1 MLRKINPQSCTKDV
15 ARLKQGPYNMTHY
28 EGIVSKIL
36 KSGMAEVIIRPATG
50 GISGAP
56 ESVNRRLCHCSSEG
70 STLTV
75 EALNT
80 AQARV
85 GDFVGVRC
93 GKGAPVRN
101 AAMLIG
107 IPLTGLVTGI
117 AAAFQMTEV
126 FSTQLA
132 EGIIVMGTIFLLG
145 MAAGVLLFRK
155 YSISYEAVIEQ
166 VIRKSE
172 EPALVDSTRG
182 PSAKEC
188 TSCSGCSA
196 NR

>member
-1 MLRKINPQSCTKDV
+1 
-15 ARLKQGPYNMTHY
+15 MTHY
-28 EGIVSKIL
+28 EGIVSNIL

-56 ESVNRRLCHCSSEG
+56 DSVNRRVCHCSSEG
-70 STLTV
+70 STIRV
-75 EALNT
+75 EAFNT
-80 AQARV
+80 PQARA

-93 GKGAPVRN
+93 SKGTPLRN

-107 IPLTGLVTGI
+107 IPLLGLVTGI
-117 AAAFQMTEV
+117 VAALQMTEV

-132 EGIIVMGTIFLLG
+132 EGIIVMGAVFLPG
-145 MAAGVLLFRK
+145 SAAGVLLFRR
-155 YSISYEAVIEQ
+155 YSISYEAVIER
-166 VIRKSE
+166 VIRKRE
-172 EPALVDSTRG
+172 ETACEVDYKRG
-182 PSAKEC
+182 PSAREC